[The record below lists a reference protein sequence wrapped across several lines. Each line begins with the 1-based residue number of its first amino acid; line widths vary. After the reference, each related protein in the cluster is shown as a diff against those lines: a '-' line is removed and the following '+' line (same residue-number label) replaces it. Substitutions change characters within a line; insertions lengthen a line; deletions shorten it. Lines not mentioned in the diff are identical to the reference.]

1 MKEFDVL
8 VTRRIPDAGLDILS
22 KEVDLDIYEGDAPV
36 PRDELIRRIKGK
48 HGLLCLLSDRIDRD
62 VMEAAGPQLKII
74 SNYAVG
80 YNNIDVE
87 EATRR
92 GILVTNTPGV
102 LTDATAD
109 LTWALIMACARR
121 IPESDRFV
129 REGKFVGWG
138 PMLMLGYE
146 VYGRT
151 IGIIGLGD
159 IGTAVA
165 RRARG
170 FGMRILYHNRKRNI
184 DGEREVGAVYA
195 PLDTLLRESDFV
207 TIHVPLTPETFHLI
221 GEKEIGLMKK
231 NAILI
236 NVARGE
242 VVDEKALISALKE
255 NRIAYAGLDVYENEP
270 QINPELFSLDN
281 VVLTPHTGSA
291 TYESRNRMAVMA
303 AENLLAGLKGKRPPN
318 LVNTRVWKDRF
329 ENSE

>member
-1 MKEFDVL
+1 MKEFEVL
-8 VTRRIPDAGLDILS
+8 VTRKIPDAGLDILR
-22 KEVDLDIYEGDAPV
+22 KEVNLDIYEGDTPI
-36 PRDELIRRIKGK
+36 PRDELIQKIKGK

-62 VMEAAGPQLKII
+62 VMDAAGTQLKII

-87 EATRR
+87 EATKK

-109 LTWALIMACARR
+109 LTWALLMACARR

-165 RRARG
+165 RRAKG
-170 FGMRILYHNRKRNI
+170 FGMKILYHNRKRNI
-184 DGEREVGAVYA
+184 DGEREVGAVYVS
-195 PLDTLLRESDFV
+195 LDTLLKESDFI
-207 TIHVPLTPETFHLI
+207 TIHVPLTQETFHLI
-221 GEKEIGLMKK
+221 GEKEIELMKK

-255 NRIAYAGLDVYENEP
+255 KRIAYAGLDVFENEP
-270 QINPELFSLDN
+270 QINPELFTLEN

-318 LVNTRVWKDRF
+318 LVNTSVWKD
-329 ENSE
+329 

>member
-1 MKEFDVL
+1 MKELDVL
-8 VTRRIPDAGLDILS
+8 ITRKIPDAGLDILRN
-22 KEVDLDIYEGDAPV
+22 EVNLDIYEGDIPI

-48 HGLLCLLSDRIDRD
+48 HGLLCLLSDRIDRE
-62 VMEAAGPQLKII
+62 VMEAAGAQLRII

-129 REGKFVGWG
+129 REGRFVGWG
-138 PMLMLGYE
+138 PMLMLGHE
-146 VYGRT
+146 VYGKT

-165 RRARG
+165 RRAKG

-184 DGEREVGAVYA
+184 DGEREVGAVYV
-195 PLDTLLRESDFV
+195 PLETLLRESDFV
-207 TIHVPLTPETFHLI
+207 TIHVPLTQETFHLI

-255 NRIAYAGLDVYENEP
+255 KRIAYAGLDVFENEP
-270 QINPELFSLDN
+270 HINPELFALEN

-303 AENLLAGLKGKRPPN
+303 AENLLAGLRGKRPPN
-318 LVNTRVWKDRF
+318 LVNASAWKD
-329 ENSE
+329 

>member
-1 MKEFDVL
+1 MKELDVL
-8 VTRRIPDAGLDILS
+8 ITRKIPDAGLDILRN
-22 KEVDLDIYEGDAPV
+22 EVNLDIYEGDIPI

-48 HGLLCLLSDRIDRD
+48 HGLLCLLSDRIDRE
-62 VMEAAGPQLKII
+62 VMEAAGAQLRII

-129 REGKFVGWG
+129 REGRFVGWG
-138 PMLMLGYE
+138 PMLMLGHE
-146 VYGRT
+146 VYGKT

-165 RRARG
+165 RRAKG

-184 DGEREVGAVYA
+184 DGEREVGAVYV
-195 PLDTLLRESDFV
+195 PLETLLRESDFV
-207 TIHVPLTPETFHLI
+207 TIHVPLTQETFHLI

-255 NRIAYAGLDVYENEP
+255 KRIAYAGLDVFENEP
-270 QINPELFSLDN
+270 HINPELFALEN

-303 AENLLAGLKGKRPPN
+303 AENLLAG
-318 LVNTRVWKDRF
+318 
-329 ENSE
+329 

>member
-8 VTRRIPDAGLDILS
+8 VTRKIPDAGLDILG
-22 KEVDLDIYEGDAPV
+22 KEVNLDIYEGDTPI
-36 PRDELIRRIKGK
+36 PRGELIHRIKGK

-62 VMEAAGPQLKII
+62 VMEAAGSQLKII

-87 EATRR
+87 EATKR

-146 VYGRT
+146 VYRRT

-170 FGMRILYHNRKRNI
+170 FDMRILYHNRKRNI
-184 DGEREVGAVYA
+184 DGEREVGAVYV
-195 PLDTLLRESDFV
+195 PLDTLLKESDFV
-207 TIHVPLTPETFHLI
+207 TIHVPLTQETFHLI

-255 NRIAYAGLDVYENEP
+255 KRIAYAGLDVFENEP
-270 QINPELFSLDN
+270 QINPELFALEN

-318 LVNTRVWKDRF
+318 LVNTRVWKD
-329 ENSE
+329 

>member
-1 MKEFDVL
+1 MKEFEVL
-8 VTRRIPDAGLDILS
+8 VTRKIPDAGLDILR
-22 KEVDLDIYEGDAPV
+22 KEVNLDIYEGDTPI
-36 PRDELIRRIKGK
+36 PRDELIQKIKGK

-62 VMEAAGPQLKII
+62 VMDAAGTQLKII

-87 EATRR
+87 EATKR

-109 LTWALIMACARR
+109 LTWALLMACARR

-165 RRARG
+165 RRAKG
-170 FGMRILYHNRKRNI
+170 FGMKILYHNRKRNI
-184 DGEREVGAVYA
+184 DGEREVGAVYVS
-195 PLDTLLRESDFV
+195 LDTLLKESDFI
-207 TIHVPLTPETFHLI
+207 TIHVPLTQETFHLI
-221 GEKEIGLMKK
+221 GEKEIELMKK

-255 NRIAYAGLDVYENEP
+255 KRIAYAGLDVFENEP
-270 QINPELFSLDN
+270 QINPELFTLEN

-318 LVNTRVWKDRF
+318 LVNTSVWKD
-329 ENSE
+329 